1 MLKRMENKQEM
12 KDVFSYVT
20 TLAIVGVNFIG
31 LNEIL
36 TSLVLLATLIYWVQ
50 KNWGLYKR
58 NKR

>member
-1 MLKRMENKQEM
+1 MENKQEM